1 MDLRFTWDAD
11 KARANVRKH
20 RVTFAEAATALG
32 DALSLTIA
40 DPVHS
45 VGEERWVDIGMSD
58 SGRLLVVVYI
68 ERESEIRIISARLA
82 DRDEREDYEEGK
94 AG

>member
-1 MDLRFTWDAD
+1 MVHLGRGQGQSKRAQ
-11 KARANVRKH
+11 ARRG
-20 RVTFAEAATALG
+20 FAEAATVLR

-40 DPVHS
+40 DPIHS

-68 ERESEIRIISARLA
+68 EA
-82 DRDEREDYEEGK
+82 
-94 AG
+94 